1 MPEKTPM
8 AVPGSGG
15 APGTAPSSK
24 AASSVTPP
32 RGAAIHW
39 ILFLTLACGITAADL
54 WSKAW
59 IFRLLGV
66 QLAPE
71 FHAQRHIEVIPGFF
85 WIEANINIGAFSG
98 WFAGQRVFLV
108 TLSAAALVII
118 AWFFRTHL
126 RGPGPCSLWFSAAL
140 GLLWG
145 GTCGNLYDR
154 ALFGHVR
161 DFIRWFIVW
170 DGKER
175 VWPNFNIADSAICV
189 GVGIII
195 ATFLFDSGRSAA
207 APPSGN
213 ARSGK
218 A

>member
-1 MPEKTPM
+1 MNAAMPEKTPM

-108 TLSAAALVII
+108 TLSAAALKQ
-118 AWFFRTHL
+118 
-126 RGPGPCSLWFSAAL
+126 RGEPFAREASMAK
-140 GLLWG
+140 
-145 GTCGNLYDR
+145 
-154 ALFGHVR
+154 LFASETLV
-161 DFIRWFIVW
+161 
-170 DGKER
+170 
-175 VWPNFNIADSAICV
+175 
-189 GVGIII
+189 
-195 ATFLFDSGRSAA
+195 RSAYQA
-207 APPSGN
+207 LQIHGGYGYTREFPIERIYRD
-213 ARSGK
+213 ARVTTIYEGTSEVQK
-218 A
+218 MVIARETLKEI